1 MNFSRQKA
9 GPSVETTPVTQ
20 NDDDNWK
27 QMEKIFVK
35 VEREGTEVLE
45 AICVNSSVS
54 FHAGPLVTLTVCP
67 IIIALTHAI

>member
-9 GPSVETTPVTQ
+9 WPSVQTTPVTQ

-35 VEREGTEVLE
+35 VERGTQVLE

-54 FHAGPLVTLTVCP
+54 FHAGPLVTLTVGP